1 MPYKLAS
8 LLLSAEQK
16 SNSIAKISWAEADH
30 GDEANELRF
39 TRVGKIFS
47 LVEINA
53 TNAKAKLLLDFFSE
67 RPKLNYYGQLEIDKN
82 EYPSPEDLEKLFTT
96 AIQETNHDLIAFLE
110 EHKIRSVQ
118 PEISVTIGLLT
129 EKKLFLASIGHN
141 QAWLLL
147 PTRPNGQQVIKIIG
161 VPRENEIG
169 NNYFFQEIISGI
181 IPNHSYCL
189 ISNEALAE
197 YIEPATALNLL
208 ANKPPL
214 IGAEKLK
221 NFLQQTNRRVD
232 FLGLIIKRVPFSELQ
247 DNEQLA
253 AAKVYVQPT
262 TSRTQLIGSNL
273 QLTEEQTEK
282 ILNPSGWSKL
292 SSILKTTGT
301 HLWQWLMKLIHR
313 PWADNGRSCWQHLKH
328 KVIAIQHK
336 IQVWPIWS
344 SLSLKSRQLLC
355 WIKSLWYKTQPKFQ
369 SIGQH
374 IAAWWFKT
382 APWRCRIVEKWWWPI
397 ERRLRPIKNRL
408 SKLRQRVAHC
418 FRYRCGSHHS
428 WRNLKKRSR
437 IFLLL
442 FGLCLLLLIGGI
454 AWQHQRQISQAK
466 LQEQIDQLA
475 SVDQKHKQ
483 IEANL
488 LYNNLTAA
496 NQNLDEAGEI
506 IKKWQ
511 ETQPK
516 ISKEINERWQ
526 QAVAEQEKLIGEV
539 RHIYTLRNGEI
550 ITGQPNIIVTSSDKL
565 LGLSSQL
572 MAWVNNS
579 EKKIVYQN
587 DQREWQ
593 TTSWPEDWEEI
604 SAMTA
609 DDNNWYF
616 ATASGQLASLNHSGQ
631 WKLWSLPEP
640 VKQIKALALFGGRL
654 YLIDENNQIRRYD
667 IKEDTLVNGQKW
679 NTDPLPVGEIAGL
692 AINGQVYVFYRD
704 GQAFKLNNGRK
715 QNFTI
720 TASEPSLTGWSSCQ
734 LSSDGSSFDCLESGG
749 SRIIIYKLDGTILS
763 QYLLADISARAMTI
777 NHKDKIIYTLTNE
790 GIKKFIMP

>member
-16 SNSIAKISWAEADH
+16 SSSIAKIAWAEADH
-30 GDEANELRF
+30 GDESNELRF
-39 TRVGKIFS
+39 ARVGKIFS
-47 LVEINA
+47 LIEINA
-53 TNAKAKLLLDFFSE
+53 TSAKAKLLLDFFSE
-67 RPKLNYYGQLEIDKN
+67 RPKLNYYGQPEIDQN

-96 AIQETNHDLIAFLE
+96 AIQETNHDLINFLE

-118 PEISVTIGLLT
+118 PEISATIGLLT
-129 EKKLFLASIGHN
+129 EKKIFLASIGHN
-141 QAWLLL
+141 QVWLLL
-147 PTRPNGQQVIKIIG
+147 PRWPSGQQVIKIIG
-161 VPRENEIG
+161 TPKDNEIG
-169 NNYFFQEIISGI
+169 NNYFFQEIISGVL
-181 IPNHSYCL
+181 PNHSYCL

-247 DNEQLA
+247 DDEEQLA
-253 AAKVYVQPT
+253 AVKINQPT
-262 TSRTQLIGSNL
+262 TSRTQLVSSNL
-273 QLTEEQTEK
+273 QLTEKQTEK

-292 SSILKTTGT
+292 GSILKKTSVS
-301 HLWQWLMKLIHR
+301 LWQWLVRLIHR
-313 PWADNGRSCWQHLKH
+313 PWLDDCRRYWQKACHQLATIKH
-328 KVIAIQHK
+328 KIK
-336 IQVWPIWS
+336 TWPIWLLIS
-344 SLSLKSRQLLC
+344 SSGHKFLVF
-355 WIKSLWYKTQPKFQ
+355 IKSLWYKTQPKLQ
-369 SIGQH
+369 SLGHH
-374 IAAWWFKT
+374 ISAWWFKS
-382 APWRCRIVEKWWWPI
+382 APWRCRLVEKWWWPI
-397 ERRLRPIKNRL
+397 ERHLRPIKNRL
-408 SKLRQRVAHC
+408 FKLRQRVAHC
-418 FRYRCGSHHS
+418 FRYRCSLHHS
-428 WRNLKKRSR
+428 WRNLKRRSR
-437 IFLLL
+437 IFLIL
-442 FGLCLLLLIGGI
+442 FSLCCLFLIGGTI
-454 AWQHQRQISQAK
+454 WQHQRQISQTR
-466 LQEQIDQLA
+466 LQEQMDELA
-475 SVDQKHKQ
+475 LVEQKHKQ

-496 NQNLDEAGEI
+496 NQSLDEAEEL
-506 IKKWQ
+506 IKKWE

-516 ISKEINERWQ
+516 VPEEINKRWQ
-526 QAVAEQEKLIGEV
+526 EAILEQEELIGKV
-539 RHIYTLRNGEI
+539 RHIYTLHNGEI
-550 ITGQPNIIVTSSDKL
+550 IAGQPNIVVTSSDKL
-565 LGLSSQL
+565 LGLSGQL

-587 DQREWQ
+587 DQGEWQ
-593 TTSWPEDWEEI
+593 IASWPEGWEGI
-604 SAMTA
+604 SAMAA
-609 DDNNWYF
+609 DNNNWYF

-640 VKQIKALALFGGRL
+640 VKQIKALALFSGRL

-679 NTDPLPVGEIAGL
+679 NTDPLPEGEIAGL

-720 TASEPSLTGWSSCQ
+720 TASEPLLTGWSSCQ

-763 QYLLADISARAMTI
+763 QYLLADISAQSMTI